1 MIKISFTDEISETAR
16 QQCPICGSANKHP
29 LLTMQ
34 DVSLVPG
41 GLHMSSCGDC
51 GTGYFTDQNPVVGY
65 DFDGFNQDYWLNY
78 VQNGAGISAMLEPL
92 LAVDRPRKGSLLDI
106 GCGFGFVPNFWETS
120 GFGKAVGLEMSH
132 YGEVGSEK
140 LGINIIPKYYSEAV
154 ELHAEKF
161 DYVFS
166 SEVIE
171 HVESPE
177 GFVKEIASALADDG
191 ILVLTTPSASA
202 LTKGAPYLLLLP
214 VLSPGFHFFI
224 ASKQGLQNLLRR
236 CGLEHVVVN
245 DSGHRLFA
253 WASRKPLPDIVDGFS
268 DWPVYLSYLDKL
280 SHNADHHVAGGAL
293 YRACKDAF
301 NLGFFDQADDLYS
314 RFLPL
319 ARDSYG
325 FDFDDIAAST
335 DKRRA
340 RTELDNATFP
350 SWLGVSMLYA
360 GLINKRHGAPLEKLR
375 VLFSE
380 AVETMQAEIEMGAQF
395 AGEPFHFI
403 SAAKRE
409 LMEVLQKQR
418 AENPTTADP
427 KQSYLLRRPKQ
438 IVGQDMCL
446 FSIYAPAGQ
455 ISRATIS
462 YVESMAENG
471 FAVIACVAMD
481 DPAADFDV
489 ASLSAAAGIVVHKN
503 GGMDFAAWAGALRL
517 LPDCWSAS
525 RLVFTNDSVFMLPDL
540 IKPFAARLRSET
552 ADFVGLTDSHCIT
565 HHVQTYFFQLQGA
578 GLSDPRLQGF
588 WAGVKVLTNKTDV
601 INTYEVKLLQH
612 VIKDWGLTS
621 NAMFGLDK
629 VLPHATAADCAH
641 LNISHSYWDHLVSQG
656 MPFVKVELLRD
667 NPLQLNILHWQS
679 VFQAHGASVALT
691 EQHMAIRK
699 GNVNAARKGNANA
712 ASTLLQ
718 SEVIQ
723 DRSEWRMILKDI
735 NRIRL
740 NARRRRQARKIID
753 AV

>member
-1 MIKISFTDEISETAR
+1 MIKISFTDDIVEAAR
-16 QQCPICGSANKHP
+16 QQCPICGSTNKRP

-41 GLHMSSCGDC
+41 GLHMSTCEDC
-51 GTGYFTDQNPVVGY
+51 GTGYFTDENPVVGY
-65 DFDGFNQDYWLNY
+65 DFDGFNQDYWFNY

-92 LAVDRPRKGSLLDI
+92 LAVGRPRKGSLLDI

-120 GFGKAVGLEMSH
+120 EFGKAVGLEMSH
-132 YGEVGSEK
+132 YGKVGSEK

-177 GFVKEIASALADDG
+177 SFVKEIASALADDG

-202 LTKGAPYLLLLP
+202 LTKDAPYLLLLP

-224 ASKQGLQNLLRR
+224 ASKQGLEDLLRR

-253 WASRKPLPDIVDGFS
+253 WASRKPLPEITDGFA
-268 DWPVYLSYLDKL
+268 DWPVYLKYLDKL
-280 SHNADHHVAGGAL
+280 SHNSDHHVAGGAL
-293 YRACKDAF
+293 YRAMKDAF

-319 ARDSYG
+319 ARDRYG
-325 FDFDDIAAST
+325 VDFDDIAAST
-335 DKRRA
+335 AKRRA
-340 RTELDNATFP
+340 RTDLDNATFP
-350 SWLGVSMLYA
+350 SWLGTGTLYA
-360 GLINKRHGAPLEKLR
+360 GLINKRHGASLEKQR

-380 AVETMQAEIEMGAQF
+380 AVEIMQAEIEMGAQF

-403 SAAKRE
+403 SYAKRE

-418 AENPTTADP
+418 AETPAAAADP
-427 KQSYLLRRPKQ
+427 KQSFVLRRPKQ
-438 IVGQDMCL
+438 IAGRDVCL
-446 FSIYAPAGQ
+446 FSIYAPGGKV
-455 ISRATIS
+455 SPATVT
-462 YVESMAENG
+462 YVESLAEDG
-471 FAVIACVAMD
+471 FTVIACVALD
-481 DPAADFDV
+481 DPTADFDV

-540 IKPFAARLRSET
+540 MTPFVDRLRKET
-552 ADFVGLTDSHCIT
+552 ADFVGLTDSLCIT
-565 HHVQTYFFQLQGA
+565 PHVQTYFFQFQGA
-578 GLSDPRLQGF
+578 ALSNPKLHAF
-588 WAGVKVLTNKTDV
+588 WASVQVFTDKKDV
-601 INTYEVKLLQH
+601 IHTYEVKLLQH
-612 VIKDWGLTS
+612 VTDDWGLIS
-621 NAMFGLDK
+621 NIMFSLDK
-629 VLPHATAADCAH
+629 ILPHATTADCAQ
-641 LNISHSYWDHLVSQG
+641 LNVSHSYWDHLVSQG
-656 MPFVKVELLRD
+656 FPFVKVELLRD
-667 NPLQLNILHWQS
+667 NPLQLNILHWRS
-679 VFQAHGASVALT
+679 VLQAHGASVDLV
-691 EQHMAIRK
+691 EKHVEIRK
-699 GNVNAARKGNANA
+699 GHANS
-712 ASTLLQ
+712 ASLLL
-718 SEVIQ
+718 Q

-735 NRIRL
+735 NRVRL

-753 AV
+753 AG

>member
-1 MIKISFTDEISETAR
+1 MNPRQSELCNNA
-16 QQCPICGSANKHP
+16 SANKHP

-34 DVSLVPG
+34 DVSLVSG
-41 GLHMSSCGDC
+41 GLHMSSCDDC
-51 GTGYFTDQNPVVGY
+51 GTGYFTDENPVVGY
-65 DFDGFNQDYWLNY
+65 DFDGFNQDYWFNY

-132 YGEVGSEK
+132 YGKVGSEK

-202 LTKGAPYLLLLP
+202 LIKGAPYLLLLP

-224 ASKQGLQNLLRR
+224 ASKQGLEDLLRR

-253 WASRKPLPDIVDGFS
+253 WASRKPLPDIVDGFA

-293 YRACKDAF
+293 YRACKDTF

-319 ARDSYG
+319 ARDRYG

-360 GLINKRHGAPLEKLR
+360 GLINKQHGAPLEKLR

-418 AENPTTADP
+418 AENPTAADP

-438 IVGQDMCL
+438 IVGQDVCL
-446 FSIYAPAGQ
+446 FSIYAPGGKA
-455 ISRATIS
+455 SPATVT
-462 YVESMAENG
+462 YVEGLAENG
-471 FAVIACVAMD
+471 FTVIACVALD
-481 DPAADFDV
+481 DPTADFDV

-540 IKPFAARLRSET
+540 MKPFVERLRLET
-552 ADFVGLTDSHCIT
+552 ADFVGLTDSRCIIP
-565 HHVQTYFFQLQGA
+565 HVQSYFFQFQGA
-578 GLSDPRLQGF
+578 ALSNLKLHAF
-588 WAGVKVLTNKTDV
+588 WASVQVFTDKKDV
-601 INTYEVKLLQH
+601 IHTYEMKLLQH
-612 VIKDWGLTS
+612 ATFDWGLT
-621 NAMFGLDK
+621 NNTMFSLDK
-629 VLPHATAADCAH
+629 ILPHATVAEYAQ
-641 LNISHSYWDHLVSQG
+641 LNVSHSYWDHLVSQG
-656 MPFVKVELLRD
+656 FPFVKVELLRD
-667 NPLQLNILHWQS
+667 NPLKLNILHWPS
-679 VFQAHGASVALT
+679 VFEAHGASVDLVKKHV
-691 EQHMAIRK
+691 EIRK
-699 GNVNAARKGNANA
+699 SHADS
-712 ASTLLQ
+712 ASDR
-718 SEVIQ
+718 S
-723 DRSEWRMILKDI
+723 DRSEWRVILSDI
-735 NRIRL
+735 NRVRL

>member
-1 MIKISFTDEISETAR
+1 MIKISFTDDIVEASR
-16 QQCPICGSANKHP
+16 KQCPICGSINKRP

-34 DVSLVPG
+34 GVSLVPD
-41 GLHMSSCGDC
+41 GLHMSSCEDC
-51 GTGYFTDQNPVVGY
+51 GTGYFTDENPVVGY
-65 DFDGFNQDYWLNY
+65 DFDGFNQDYWFNY

-92 LAVDRPRKGSLLDI
+92 LAVGRPRKGSLLDI
-106 GCGFGFVPNFWETS
+106 GCGFGFVPNFWESS
-120 GFGKAVGLEMSH
+120 GFAKAVGLEMSH
-132 YGEVGSEK
+132 YGKVGSEK

-177 GFVKEIASALADDG
+177 SFVREIASALADDG
-191 ILVLTTPSASA
+191 ILILTTPSASA
-202 LTKGAPYLLLLP
+202 LTKDAPYLLLLP

-224 ASKQGLQNLLRR
+224 ASKQGLEDLLRR

-253 WASRKPLPDIVDGFS
+253 WASRKPLPEIADGFA
-268 DWPVYLSYLDKL
+268 DWPVYLKYLDKL

-293 YRACKDAF
+293 YRAFKDAF
-301 NLGFFDQADDLYS
+301 NLGFFDQADELYS
-314 RFLPL
+314 RFLTL
-319 ARDSYG
+319 VRDRYG
-325 FDFDDIAAST
+325 FDFDDIAAT
-335 DKRRA
+335 TAKRRA

-350 SWLGVSMLYA
+350 SWLGTGTLYA
-360 GLINKRHGAPLEKLR
+360 GLINKRNGAPLEKQWL
-375 VLFSE
+375 LFSE

-403 SAAKRE
+403 SYAKRE

-418 AENPTTADP
+418 AESPDDADP
-427 KQSYLLRRPKQ
+427 KQSFVLRRPKQ
-438 IVGQDMCL
+438 IAGRDVCL
-446 FSIYAPAGQ
+446 FSIYAPGGKL
-455 ISRATIS
+455 SSATIS
-462 YVESMAENG
+462 YVESLANNG
-471 FAVIACVAMD
+471 FTVIACVAMD
-481 DPAADFDV
+481 DPTTDFDV
-489 ASLSAAAGIVVHKN
+489 VSLSAAAGIVVHKN

-540 IKPFAARLRSET
+540 ITPFMGRLRMET

-565 HHVQTYFFQLQGA
+565 PHIQTYFFQFQGA
-578 GLSDPRLQGF
+578 ALSNPNLQAF
-588 WAGVKVLTNKTDV
+588 WAGVQVFTNKSDV

-612 VIKDWGLTS
+612 VTDDWGLTS

-629 VLPHATAADCAH
+629 MLPHATAADCVH

-667 NPLQLNILHWQS
+667 NPLQLNILHWRS
-679 VFQAHGASVALT
+679 VLQAHGASVDLVD
-691 EQHMAIRK
+691 QHVAIRK
-699 GNVNAARKGNANA
+699 GHANSISPVLEGLDSSFKCNV
-712 ASTLLQ
+712 
-718 SEVIQ
+718 
-723 DRSEWRMILKDI
+723 
-735 NRIRL
+735 
-740 NARRRRQARKIID
+740 
-753 AV
+753 

>member
-1 MIKISFTDEISETAR
+1 MIKISFTDNIVETAR
-16 QQCPICGSANKHP
+16 NQCPICGSTNKRP
-29 LLTMQ
+29 LLMMQ
-34 DVSLVPG
+34 DVVLVPG

-51 GTGYFTDQNPVVGY
+51 GTGYFTDENPVVGY
-65 DFDGFNQDYWLNY
+65 DYDGFNQNYWFNY

-132 YGEVGSEK
+132 YGKVGSEK

-177 GFVKEIASALADDG
+177 RFVKEIASALADDG

-202 LTKGAPYLLLLP
+202 LTIGAPYLLLLP

-224 ASKQGLQNLLRR
+224 ASKQGLEELLRR

-253 WASRKPLPDIVDGFS
+253 WASRKPLPEIESGFA
-268 DWPVYLSYLDKL
+268 DWPVYLKYLDKL

-293 YRACKDAF
+293 YRAMKDAF
-301 NLGFFDQADDLYS
+301 NLGFFDQADELYN
-314 RFLPL
+314 RFLAL
-319 ARDSYG
+319 ARDHYG
-325 FDFDDIAAST
+325 FDFDDIAASAT
-335 DKRRA
+335 KRRA

-350 SWLGVSMLYA
+350 SWLGTGTLYA
-360 GLINKRHGAPLEKLR
+360 GLINKRHGASLEKLR

-403 SAAKRE
+403 SYAKRE

-418 AENPTTADP
+418 NEAHAAAES
-427 KQSYLLRRPKQ
+427 KQSFVLRRPMQ
-438 IVGQDMCL
+438 IAGCDICL
-446 FSIYAPAGQ
+446 FSLYAPGGEL
-455 ISRATIS
+455 SPATIA
-462 YVESMAENG
+462 YIESMVENG
-471 FAVIACVAMD
+471 FTVIACIAMD
-481 DPAADFDV
+481 DPTADFDV
-489 ASLSAAAGIVVHKN
+489 ASLSAASGIVVHRN

-517 LPDCWSAS
+517 FPDCWSAS
-525 RLVFTNDSVFMLPDL
+525 RLVFTNDSVFVLPNL
-540 IKPFAARLRSET
+540 MKPFVNQLRMET
-552 ADFVGLTDSHCIT
+552 ADFVGLTDSQCIT
-565 HHVQTYFFQLQGA
+565 PHFQSYFFQFQRAALSNPKLQ
-578 GLSDPRLQGF
+578 SYWSKIQVF
-588 WAGVKVLTNKTDV
+588 ENKSDV
-601 INTYEVKLLQH
+601 INTYETKLLQH
-612 VIKDWGLTS
+612 VTDHWGLTS
-621 NAMFGLDK
+621 NAMFGISK
-629 VLPHATAADCAH
+629 ILPHATAEDCVH
-641 LNISHSYWDHLVSQG
+641 LNVSHSYWEHLVSQG

-667 NPLQLNILHWQS
+667 NPLKLNILHWRS
-679 VFQAHGASVALT
+679 VFQAHGASVDLV
-691 EQHMAIRK
+691 EKHVEIRK
-699 GNVNAARKGNANA
+699 GHKKS
-712 ASTLLQ
+712 ASLLL
-718 SEVIQ
+718 Q

-735 NRIRL
+735 NRVRL

-753 AV
+753 AG

>member
-1 MIKISFTDEISETAR
+1 
-16 QQCPICGSANKHP
+16 
-29 LLTMQ
+29 MQ

-41 GLHMSSCGDC
+41 GLHMSSCEDC
-51 GTGYFTDQNPVVGY
+51 GTGYFTDENPVVGY
-65 DFDGFNQDYWLNY
+65 DFDGFNQDYWFNY

-92 LAVDRPRKGSLLDI
+92 LAVGRPRKGSLLDI

-132 YGEVGSEK
+132 YGKVGSEK

-177 GFVKEIASALADDG
+177 SFVKEIASALADDG

-202 LTKGAPYLLLLP
+202 LTKDAPYLLLLP

-224 ASKQGLQNLLRR
+224 ASKQGLEDLLRR

-253 WASRKPLPDIVDGFS
+253 WASHKPLPEIVDGFT
-268 DWPVYLSYLDKL
+268 DWPVYLKYLDKL

-293 YRACKDAF
+293 YRAMKDAF
-301 NLGFFDQADDLYS
+301 NLGFFDQADELYS

-319 ARDSYG
+319 ARDRYG

-335 DKRRA
+335 AKRRA

-350 SWLGVSMLYA
+350 SWLGTGTLYA
-360 GLINKRHGAPLEKLR
+360 GLINKHHDAPLEKQR

-380 AVETMQAEIEMGAQF
+380 AVETMQAEIKMGAQF

-403 SAAKRE
+403 SYAKRE

-418 AENPTTADP
+418 TESPDAADP
-427 KQSYLLRRPKQ
+427 KQSFVLRCPKQ
-438 IVGQDMCL
+438 IAGRDVCL
-446 FSIYAPAGQ
+446 FSIYAPGGKV
-455 ISRATIS
+455 SPATVT
-462 YVESMAENG
+462 YVESLAENG
-471 FAVIACVAMD
+471 FTVIACVALD
-481 DPAADFDV
+481 DPTADFDV

-503 GGMDFAAWAGALRL
+503 GGMDFAAWAGALCL

-540 IKPFAARLRSET
+540 MKPFVERLRLET
-552 ADFVGLTDSHCIT
+552 ADFVGLTDSRCIIP
-565 HHVQTYFFQLQGA
+565 HIQTYFFQFQGA
-578 GLSDPRLQGF
+578 ALSNPKLHAF
-588 WAGVKVLTNKTDV
+588 WASVQMFTDKEDV
-601 INTYEVKLLQH
+601 IHTYEVKLLQH
-612 VIKDWGLTS
+612 VTDDWGLT
-621 NAMFGLDK
+621 NNTMFSLDK
-629 VLPHATAADCAH
+629 ILPHATAADCAQ
-641 LNISHSYWDHLVSQG
+641 LNVSHSYWDHLVSQG
-656 MPFVKVELLRD
+656 LPFVKVELLRD

-679 VFQAHGASVALT
+679 VFKAHGASVDLV
-691 EQHMAIRK
+691 EKHVEIRK
-699 GNVNAARKGNANA
+699 SHADSALPLP
-712 ASTLLQ
+712 LL
-718 SEVIQ
+718 Q

-735 NRIRL
+735 NRVRL

-753 AV
+753 AG

>member
-1 MIKISFTDEISETAR
+1 MENKCKMIKISFTDESVESAR
-16 QQCPICGSANKHP
+16 QECPICGSAKKHP

-41 GLHMSSCGDC
+41 GLHMSSCDDC
-51 GTGYFTDQNPVVGY
+51 GTGYFTDEHPVVGY
-65 DFDGFNQDYWLNY
+65 DSDGFNQDYWFNY

-92 LAVDRPRKGSLLDI
+92 LAIDRPREGSLLDI
-106 GCGFGFVPNFWETS
+106 GCGFGFVPNFWNTS

-132 YGEVGSEK
+132 YGKVGSGK

-154 ELHAEKF
+154 ELHDEKF

-224 ASKQGLQNLLRR
+224 ASKQGLEDLLRR

-253 WASRKPLPDIVDGFS
+253 WASRKPLPDIVDGFA
-268 DWPVYLSYLDKL
+268 DWPVYLAYLDKL
-280 SHNADHHVAGGAL
+280 SNNGDHHVAGGAL
-293 YRACKDAF
+293 YRGCKDAF

-319 ARDSYG
+319 ARDRYG
-325 FDFDDIAAST
+325 FDFDDILAST
-335 DKRRA
+335 DRRRA

-360 GLINKRHGAPLEKLR
+360 GLINKRHGAPLEKLQ

-418 AENPTTADP
+418 AEHPTAADA
-427 KQSYLLRRPKQ
+427 KQSYLLRRPRQ
-438 IVGQDMCL
+438 IMGQDICL
-446 FSIYAPAGQ
+446 FSIYAPGGQ
-455 ISRATIS
+455 VSPATIS
-462 YVESMAENG
+462 YIESMAENG
-471 FAVIACVAMD
+471 FSIIVCVALD
-481 DPAADFDV
+481 DPTADFDV

-525 RLVFTNDSVFMLPDL
+525 RLVFTNDSVLMLPDL
-540 IKPFAARLRSET
+540 MKPFVERLRLET
-552 ADFVGLTDSHCIT
+552 ADFVGLTDSRCFIPHI
-565 HHVQTYFFQLQGA
+565 QSYFFQFQGA
-578 GLSDPRLQGF
+578 ALSNPKLHAF
-588 WAGVKVLTNKTDV
+588 WASIQVFADKKDV
-601 INTYEVKLLQH
+601 IQNYELNLLQH
-612 VIKDWGLTS
+612 VTFDYGLTS
-621 NAMFGLDK
+621 NTMFSLVK
-629 VLPHATAADCAH
+629 IFPYATEAEYSH
-641 LNISHSYWDHLVSQG
+641 LNVCHSYWDHLVAKG
-656 MPFVKVELLRD
+656 FPFVKVELLRD
-667 NPLQLNILHWQS
+667 NPLKLNILHWCS
-679 VFQAHGASVALT
+679 VFEAHGASLDLVKKHL
-691 EQHMAIRK
+691 EIRK
-699 GNVNAARKGNANA
+699 SHADGPL
-712 ASTLLQ
+712 LLQ
-718 SEVIQ
+718 Q
-723 DRSEWRMILKDI
+723 NRSEWRMILSDI
-735 NRIRL
+735 NRVRL
-740 NARRRRQARKIID
+740 NARRRRRLRKIID

>member
-1 MIKISFTDEISETAR
+1 MIKISFTDEIVETAR

-41 GLHMSSCGDC
+41 GLHMSSCDDC
-51 GTGYFTDQNPVVGY
+51 GTGYFTDENPVVGY
-65 DFDGFNQDYWLNY
+65 DFDGFNQDYWFKY

-132 YGEVGSEK
+132 YGKVGSEK

-202 LTKGAPYLLLLP
+202 LIKGAPYLLLLP

-224 ASKQGLQNLLRR
+224 ASKQGLEDLLRR

-253 WASRKPLPDIVDGFS
+253 WASRKPLPDIVDGFA

-293 YRACKDAF
+293 YRACKDTF

-319 ARDSYG
+319 ARDRYG

-360 GLINKRHGAPLEKLR
+360 GLINKQHGAPLEKLR

-403 SAAKRE
+403 SYAKRE

-418 AENPTTADP
+418 AANPTAADP
-427 KQSYLLRRPKQ
+427 KKSYLLRRAKQ
-438 IVGQDMCL
+438 IVGQDVCL
-446 FSIYAPAGQ
+446 FSIYAPGGKV
-455 ISRATIS
+455 SPATVT
-462 YVESMAENG
+462 YVEGLAKNG
-471 FAVIACVAMD
+471 FTVIACVALD
-481 DPAADFDV
+481 DPTADFDV

-540 IKPFAARLRSET
+540 MKPFVERLRLET
-552 ADFVGLTDSHCIT
+552 ADFVGLTDSLCIIP
-565 HHVQTYFFQLQGA
+565 HVQSYFFQFQGA
-578 GLSDPRLQGF
+578 ALSNPKLHAF
-588 WAGVKVLTNKTDV
+588 WASVQVFTDKKDA
-601 INTYEVKLLQH
+601 IHTYEVKLLQH
-612 VIKDWGLTS
+612 VTKDWGLTS

-667 NPLQLNILHWQS
+667 NPLQLNILHWRL
-679 VFQAHGASVALT
+679 VFQAHGASVALA

-699 GNVNAARKGNANA
+699 GH
-712 ASTLLQ
+712 ASPLL
-718 SEVIQ
+718 Q

-735 NRIRL
+735 NRVRL